1 MLADKEKTKKKW
13 GNYSSLHYITDTVLC
28 KLLGNAAVGWWSYPV
43 MSCDHHSLTGIYND
57 LVGCF
62 NCVVSVSLQMYLTL
76 DCFQPSRHN
85 LTFGDISQ
93 IGSNLFKQKLLQLY
107 EPKGYV
113 QFTKTMSMFN
123 EHAFMLITGNIC
135 SNGQQTI
142 KKTWK
147 LNVSISIV
155 RPHLH
160 CFD

>member
-1 MLADKEKTKKKW
+1 MGKLFIP
-13 GNYSSLHYITDTVLC
+13 SLHHWYSVVQVVRKCGCWMVVLPC
-28 KLLGNAAVGWWSYPV
+28 DFLWSSFTHRYLQWLGR
-43 MSCDHHSLTGIYND
+43 MLH
-57 LVGCF
+57 F

-85 LTFGDISQ
+85 LTFWDISQ

-160 CFD
+160 CFDWQVEKDG